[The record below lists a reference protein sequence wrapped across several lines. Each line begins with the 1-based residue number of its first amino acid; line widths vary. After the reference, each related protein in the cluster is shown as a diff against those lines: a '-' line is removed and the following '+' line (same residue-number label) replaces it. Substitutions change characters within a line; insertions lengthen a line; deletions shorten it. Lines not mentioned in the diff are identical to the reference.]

1 MFVEILNSKI
11 INRPTAEVQPSVEDY
26 GYMNHH
32 ICIFREAPVRC
43 WVPLNC
49 SMPAGIKVA
58 KSFIRRLKY
67 LNRKYCSH
75 SAGRNGTTKVLVC
88 PAQSCAKREHRG
100 KERITRLPGDW
111 GRNPCGVSR
120 IKVKA
125 LIFIFLFSILNIKIF
140 FLIWFSRCCLPYA
153 RRCCL
158 KKISEESSACGL
170 LLPLFI
176 LNKIQDYKAHGQ
188 PGYG

>member
-1 MFVEILNSKI
+1 MNVIVIIQEEVNNEPFYMFVEILNSKI

-125 LIFIFLFSILNIKIF
+125 LIFLYF
-140 FLIWFSRCCLPYA
+140 
-153 RRCCL
+153 
-158 KKISEESSACGL
+158 
-170 LLPLFI
+170 PLFHP
-176 LNKIQDYKAHGQ
+176 KHQDFLPHLVQQMLSALCKKMLS
-188 PGYG
+188 